1 MLGFGE
7 PPAAASAEHDEEET
21 ARVVADFWRWA
32 NEQLPA
38 LRTAPVQM
46 VDNVLDAWWL
56 CYGTSKHAPA

>member
-1 MLGFGE
+1 MLDL
-7 PPAAASAEHDEEET
+7 AASAEDDEQETT

-32 NEQLPA
+32 DEQLPA

-56 CYGTSKHAPA
+56 CYGASKHVPA